1 MKKIL
6 LTLLVVMLIVI
17 TAVGTVACKSS
28 KGTIVVGVT
37 DYEPM
42 DYQDENGNW
51 IGFDADMAREVFGNL
66 GYTVVFKEIE
76 WEQKYVELD
85 AGTIDCIWN
94 GFTAQGKDEINGQ
107 EILRTE
113 LVDFS
118 YNYMNNQQCIV
129 VKSDIASS
137 ITSEAALAGKIG
149 VAEDGSA
156 GFSYADGL
164 KEDGK
169 IAQAKGVTSQ
179 RAALL
184 EVVTGASDFAVVDV
198 LMANSM
204 VGKGD
209 FAVLAKASIELE
221 GEVYAIGFKKGS
233 ALTAEVNAELIKL
246 AESGKTQEIAK
257 KYKLENSVIT
267 DYSSQK

>member
-1 MKKIL
+1 M
-6 LTLLVVMLIVI
+6 
-17 TAVGTVACKSS
+17 
-28 KGTIVVGVT
+28 
-37 DYEPM
+37 
-42 DYQDENGNW
+42 
-51 IGFDADMAREVFGNL
+51 
-66 GYTVVFKEIE
+66 
-76 WEQKYVELD
+76 
-85 AGTIDCIWN
+85 
-94 GFTAQGKDEINGQ
+94 
-107 EILRTE
+107 EILD
-113 LVDFS
+113 LKNNNDN
-118 YNYMNNQQCIV
+118 YNKI
-129 VKSDIASS
+129 K
-137 ITSEAALAGKIG
+137 EAAKIIKQG
-149 VAEDGSA
+149 GLVLFPTETVYGL
-156 GFSYADGL
+156 GADGL

>member
-6 LTLLVVMLIVI
+6 VVLLAVLLIV
-17 TAVGTVACKSS
+17 TAALSFISCKSN
-28 KGTIVVGVT
+28 KPTIVVGVT

-42 DYQDENGNW
+42 DYKDANGKW

-66 GYTVVFKEIE
+66 GYTVVFKEIN
-76 WEQKYVELD
+76 WDQKYVELD

-94 GFTAQGKDEINGQ
+94 GFTAQGTDEINGQ
-107 EILRTE
+107 EILRTD

-129 VKSDIASS
+129 AKSDIASS
-137 ITSEAALAGKIG
+137 ITTVDDLAGKNG
-149 VAEDGSA
+149 AAEDGSA
-156 GFSYADGL
+156 GFTYISNL
-164 KEDGK
+164 KKENK
-169 IAQAKGVTSQ
+169 IAQAKGVGSQ
-179 RAALL
+179 RDALL
-184 EVVTGASDFAVVDV
+184 EVVAGTSGFAVVDL

-209 FAVLAKASIELE
+209 LASLAKAPIELAN
-221 GEVYAIGFKKGS
+221 EVYAVGFKKGS
-233 ALTAEVNAELIKL
+233 ALKDKVNAELEKL

-257 KYKLENSVIT
+257 KYKLEYSVIT
-267 DYSSQK
+267 DYASQK